1 LSLGVV
7 GLLLF
12 IWFAATGIRRAIFYA
27 KHAESIQDLWPLA
40 FLIYFLIHNLGECTI
55 LWQNSLEW
63 AICVATVAGAD
74 PRLCEYFAPALVEDE
89 IPLETAPEYS

>member
-1 LSLGVV
+1 LSLGIV

-12 IWFAATGIRRAIFYA
+12 LWFAATGLRRAIFHA
-27 KHAESIQDLWPLA
+27 KRAESIQDLWPLA

-74 PRLCEYFAPALVEDE
+74 PRLQGYFAIDPTEEEMA
-89 IPLETAPEYS
+89 LETVPEYS